1 MTNADQNSSLC
12 TQLSEHNADRL
23 KAAKA
28 SGQFKPVPRKGVTV
42 GMHWLLPKPFGNNY
56 QQEPHLTRSADDLVY
71 APVDGLTDVSG
82 SEIRSGDWRRGV
94 VPAPVVRRCCI

>member
-1 MTNADQNSSLC
+1 MCSRSYGV
-12 TQLSEHNADRL
+12 E
-23 KAAKA
+23 AAKA

-42 GMHWLLPKPFGNNY
+42 GMHWLLPKPFGNDY
-56 QQEPHLTRSADDLVY
+56 QQEPNLTRSADDLVY

-94 VPAPVVRRCCI
+94 VLAPSGAEMLYLK